1 MTNLLNKI
9 KSKINI
15 SSNMKDIVQL
25 LMVLLIM
32 VVFASILSKGVF
44 IQPLNLYNILTQNSI
59 LLVVSLGQLL
69 IIITKGIDLSVG
81 MIVGF
86 TSVLIVLSQDYG
98 SVLAIIFALCA
109 VVIIGI
115 ASGSLVHFA
124 KLPAFVVTL
133 AMSQIVYSIAK
144 VIGGGAAVYS
154 GFQGSPIASGL
165 LSLYTNSFLGIQY
178 PLIITIICII
188 VISRYLKTSIGHF
201 TYTIGGNQ
209 KTAYLSGVPIA
220 RVKITA
226 YVLAGLLA
234 CIGGLLFVARVGLGD
249 PQAGDALTMDSIAA
263 VTVGGASLSGGAGTV
278 TGTVIGVLILGVLN
292 NILNLLNVPPA
303 IQPAIKGGLILLA
316 VYLNSRKT
324 SER

>member
-1 MTNLLNKI
+1 MLTLLDKI
-9 KSKINI
+9 KSKVVI
-15 SSNMKDIVQL
+15 SSNAKDIIQL
-25 LMVLLIM
+25 LMVLFTM

-44 IQPLNLYNILTQNSI
+44 IQPLNLYNILTQNCI

-86 TSVLIVLSQDYG
+86 ASVLIVLTQDFG
-98 SVLAIIFALCA
+98 TVMAVIIALCA
-109 VVIIGI
+109 VVIIGV
-115 ASGSLVHFA
+115 ASGSLVHYA

-133 AMSQIVYSIAK
+133 AMSQIVYSVGK
-144 VIGGGAAVYS
+144 VIGGGAAVYV
-154 GFQGSPIASGL
+154 GFQGSPISSGL
-165 LSLYTNSFLGIQY
+165 LTLYTDSIFGIQY
-178 PLIITIICII
+178 PLIITFACII
-188 VISRYLKTSIGHF
+188 AISLYLRTSIGHF

-234 CIGGLLFVARVGLGD
+234 CIGGMLFVARVGLGD
-249 PQAGDALTMDSIAA
+249 PQAGDSLTMDSIAA
-263 VTVGGASLSGGAGTV
+263 VTVGGASLSGGVGTV
-278 TGTVIGVLILGVLN
+278 TGTIIGVLILGVLN

-303 IQPAIKGGLILLA
+303 IQPAIKGGIILLA
-316 VYLNSRKT
+316 VYLNSRKI

>member
-1 MTNLLNKI
+1 MITLLDKI
-9 KSKINI
+9 KSKVVI
-15 SSNMKDIVQL
+15 SSNTKDILQL
-25 LMVLLIM
+25 LMVLFIM

-44 IQPLNLYNILTQNSI
+44 IQPLNLYNILTQNCI

-86 TSVLIVLSQDYG
+86 TSVLIVLTQDFG
-98 SVLAIIFALCA
+98 TVIAMIFTLCA
-109 VVIIGI
+109 VVIIGV
-115 ASGSLVHFA
+115 ASGSLVHYA

-133 AMSQIVYSIAK
+133 AMSQIVYSVGK
-144 VIGGGAAVYS
+144 VIGGGAAVYV
-154 GFQGSPIASGL
+154 GFQGSPISSGL
-165 LSLYTNSFLGIQY
+165 LSLYTDSIFGIQY
-178 PLIITIICII
+178 PLIITMACII
-188 VISRYLKTSIGHF
+188 AISLYLRTSIGHF

-234 CIGGLLFVARVGLGD
+234 CIGGMLFVARVGLGD
-249 PQAGDALTMDSIAA
+249 PQAGDSLTMDSIAA
-263 VTVGGASLSGGAGTV
+263 VTVGGASLSGGVGTV

-303 IQPAIKGGLILLA
+303 IQPAIKGGIILIA
-316 VYLNSRKT
+316 VYLNSRKI

>member
-1 MTNLLNKI
+1 MNAALSKI
-9 KSKINI
+9 KSKTTIN
-15 SSNMKDIVQL
+15 SNIKDIIQL

-32 VVFASILSKGVF
+32 IIFAAILSKGVF
-44 IQPLNLYNILTQNSI
+44 IQPLNLYNILTQNCI

-86 TSVLIVLSQDYG
+86 TSVLIVLTQDFG
-98 SVLAIIFALCA
+98 PGLPIVFALGA
-109 VVIIGI
+109 VIIIGI
-115 ASGSLVHFA
+115 ASGSLVHYA

-133 AMSQIVYSIAK
+133 AMSQIVYSIGK

-154 GFQGSPIASGL
+154 GFQGSPISSGL
-165 LSLYTNSFLGIQY
+165 LSLYTDSVFGIQY
-178 PLIITIICII
+178 PLLITLGCII
-188 VISRYLKTSIGHF
+188 AISLYLRTSIGHF
-201 TYTIGGNQ
+201 TYTVGGNQ

-226 YVLAGLLA
+226 YVLAGMLA
-234 CIGGLLFVARVGLGD
+234 CIGGILFVARVGLGD
-249 PQAGDALTMDSIAA
+249 PQAGDSLTMDSIAA
-263 VTVGGASLSGGAGTV
+263 VTVGGASLSGGVGTV
-278 TGTVIGVLILGVLN
+278 IGTIIGVLILGVLN

-316 VYLNSRKT
+316 VYLNSRKI